1 MNTLITLPDMTLE
14 EATAKHQEL
23 KAIHGVARS
32 MLLEMRDRKGWK
44 VLGYSS
50 WEEYGEKE
58 WDYGKQYL
66 YRLATASRIES
77 IVSPIGE
84 KQIPESQLRPL
95 TQVPDD
101 IKKQIW
107 EQVNEE
113 NKVVT
118 AKLIEEAVAVYKDL
132 VKKESDEKETAL
144 KQKDEWRKQSLAERD
159 AKREFEAEL
168 VLLRESKTEIV
179 YVDDSKKVSEELKAE
194 LKKTKEKL
202 KEAQKEII
210 EAIKKTREDIASGK
224 DKNIKD
230 LQTRETG
237 MMSRIDY
244 LQKELNKVDNI
255 SIAGSSHRKAQD
267 RYRKAL
273 IEQAVALMVFD
284 DYPPNDKQAVIWK
297 KLLSDTQLMLNAQD
311 LDSYQPINDYL

>member
-50 WEEYGEKE
+50 WEDYGEKE
-58 WDYGKQYL
+58 WGYGQQYL
-66 YRLATASRIES
+66 DRLATASRIES
-77 IVSPIGE
+77 IITPIGV

-107 EQVNEE
+107 DQVNEE
-113 NKVVT
+113 NKAVT
-118 AKLIEEAVAVYKDL
+118 AKVIEEAVAAYKKL
-132 VKKESDEKETAL
+132 LKLASSEKKAIL
-144 KQKDEWRKQSLAERD
+144 KQKDDWRKQSLAERD

-168 VLLRESKTEIV
+168 ELLREAKTEIV
-179 YVDDSKKVSEELKAE
+179 YVDDAKKVSEELKAE

-224 DKNIKD
+224 DKNIND
-230 LQTRETG
+230 LQARETAQ
-237 MMSRIDY
+237 MSRIDY
-244 LQKELNKVDNI
+244 LQKELNRLDNI

-284 DYPPNDKQAVIWK
+284 DYPPNDKQAVIWR

-311 LDSYQPINDYL
+311 LDSYQPFIDCL